1 VADMD
6 ILRKIVLGEPSMFR
20 DKDNRHKVTSSQS
33 LWINPLNQFSLGLV
47 EIKIDLEDRGR
58 GPRAKYF
65 I

>member
-1 VADMD
+1 MADMD

-20 DKDNRHKVTSSQS
+20 DKNNRHKVTSSQS

>member
-58 GPRAKYF
+58 GPKAKYF

>member
-1 VADMD
+1 MD

-20 DKDNRHKVTSSQS
+20 DKNNRHKVTSSQS